1 MSQQAFERGDWQAV
15 IDAHQLES
23 HDPAEWLRYG
33 AALLHTIEPGPEQG
47 RQQQQAA
54 LAFVQAQ
61 KEGALADWV
70 SAFLVLSIQL
80 SLHEALTI
88 AGVEGNQEEGLQ
100 SVRNRQAALG
110 ALQQINTHLRNHHW
124 NQAIEALEALT
135 EKDDR
140 QHLSSQARSRILHAL
155 LQHVLGEQ
163 PNVEVSTYAELNA
176 HRRADAPLP
185 ADAGDVFEASARL
198 SPATPLIL
206 IQNADRARQQLTDT
220 PFWIA
225 YGNVRTGSTMVFNL
239 LRILANSL
247 TRSPMSAWVGD
258 FASPEKFFEI
268 IEESQG
274 ILSGVLKIHHNH
286 KAVNQRLRIG
296 QAKAVLTHRNMRDCC
311 YSYWRMLGNR
321 NSVFYQDNPSLSLL
335 EKFITHEIL
344 AFQAKAKQPYTLL
357 LQEERI
363 RNDTEG
369 SIQQICEF
377 LGLSIHP
384 ESRLF
389 LAQYLSPDR
398 LAVLANTRADN
409 KNSTGHES
417 VTFLHPGH
425 VATDAS
431 INYCSNEVR
440 QEIERMLQESAQR
453 SLDDSYH
460 ILPQD
465 R

>member
-33 AALLHTIEPGPEQG
+33 LALLHTIEPGPEQG

-61 KEGALADWV
+61 KEGAPADLV
-70 SAFLVLSIQL
+70 SVFLDLSVHL

-88 AGVEGNQEEGLQ
+88 AGVEGSQEAGLL

-135 EKDDR
+135 EKVDR
-140 QHLSSQARSRILHAL
+140 QHFRSQARGRILHAL

-198 SPATPLIL
+198 SPATPLVL
-206 IQNADRARQQLTDT
+206 IQNGDRARQQLTDT

-247 TRSPMSAWVGD
+247 TSSAMSAWVGD
-258 FASPEKFFEI
+258 FASPEKFFEV

-274 ILSGVLKIHHNH
+274 ILSGVLKIHRNH
-286 KAVNQRLRIG
+286 EAVNQRLRTG

-321 NSVFYQDNPSLSLL
+321 NSPFYKENPSLSLL
-335 EKFITHEIL
+335 EKFITKEIR
-344 AFQAKAKQPYTLL
+344 AFQAKARQPHTLL

-369 SIQQICEF
+369 SIQQISEF
-377 LGLSIHP
+377 LGLSIHS

-398 LAVLANTRADN
+398 LGELANARVSN

-425 VATDAS
+425 ISTEGS
-431 INYCSNEVR
+431 INNCSNDVR
-440 QEIERMLQESAQR
+440 REIEKLLQESAHR
-453 SLDDSYH
+453 SLDDSCH